1 MVRRKQTLSTEHAD
15 VLRQWKQR
23 GFLAP
28 DFEYEELT
36 SHYMEQLNK
45 AAKNL
50 AGSIYEEHHKGEK
63 VRIYRET
70 TVMTNEEQS
79 MTSKCLLLQSGQ
91 NQYSEEARQHLLQKY
106 SSETVMATS
115 KVNSLSSFQSVL
127 FCLDN
132 IRKRTV
138 KRCHSRI
145 IGDKAKQM
153 CSRVEMSS
161 AKDNTLLPVISFGFD
176 CTKGNESRHI
186 FLCGSCTVSV
196 G

>member
-1 MVRRKQTLSTEHAD
+1 MVRRKQTVSKEHAD

-79 MTSKCLLLQSGQ
+79 MTSKCLLLQSGP
-91 NQYSEEARQHLLQKY
+91 E
-106 SSETVMATS
+106 
-115 KVNSLSSFQSVL
+115 
-127 FCLDN
+127 
-132 IRKRTV
+132 
-138 KRCHSRI
+138 
-145 IGDKAKQM
+145 
-153 CSRVEMSS
+153 
-161 AKDNTLLPVISFGFD
+161 P
-176 CTKGNESRHI
+176 I
-186 FLCGSCTVSV
+186 F
-196 G
+196 

>member
-1 MVRRKQTLSTEHAD
+1 MVRRKQTVSKEHTD

-70 TVMTNEEQS
+70 TVMTNV
-79 MTSKCLLLQSGQ
+79 SG
-91 NQYSEEARQHLLQKY
+91 YHADTPITIKAEPSIWPTAALI
-106 SSETVMATS
+106 
-115 KVNSLSSFQSVL
+115 
-127 FCLDN
+127 N
-132 IRKRTV
+132 I
-138 KRCHSRI
+138 HEHPI
-145 IGDKAKQM
+145 
-153 CSRVEMSS
+153 
-161 AKDNTLLPVISFGFD
+161 
-176 CTKGNESRHI
+176 
-186 FLCGSCTVSV
+186 
-196 G
+196 